1 MNKSKFDKIKENNTL
16 LYEYVR
22 GSRCHGIE
30 TPTSDWDY
38 GGVYMAPINNLID
51 LRFNY
56 KEQISNSTND
66 ITWYELNRFMQLL
79 CKSNPTM
86 LESLF
91 VDPEFIIYEDPIITE
106 LKKNRDLFVTK
117 QCFNPFFAYAKSQIY
132 KCRGLNKKIVQPIV
146 ERKEPIDFCFTT
158 YNQGTTSITQWL
170 EKRMLKQE
178 YCGLVH
184 LNNIPGGYSVFY
196 DWGLHLQNENM
207 TISDITY
214 FYNHYIIDSNEHRF
228 AELFF
233 DNVNDTKNIKP
244 YNYRGLIFEGEST
257 DLHCSSVKCD
267 TKPITMIV
275 YNKDGYSQ
283 HCKKYKEYVDWV
295 ANRNPVRY
303 ESNLNKNYDAKNVC
317 ECFRLIH
324 MGKEIASGQ
333 GVLVNRKG
341 IDREFLLDIKAHK
354 FEYEYLIELLE
365 QEKNEMND
373 LMSKSTLPDSIDI
386 SMVNDFL
393 LNIRKEQIKREL

>member
-1 MNKSKFDKIKENNTL
+1 MYKTKFEQIKENNTL

-146 ERKEPIDFCFTT
+146 ERKDPIDFCFTT

-207 TISDITY
+207 TINDITY
-214 FYNHYIIDSNEHRF
+214 FYNHYIKDSNEHRF

-233 DNVNDTKNIKP
+233 DNVKDTKNIQP

-257 DLHCSSVKCD
+257 DLHCSSVKSD

-295 ANRNPVRY
+295 AKRNHVRY

-324 MGKEIASGQ
+324 MGKEIAAGQ

-341 IDREFLLDIKAHK
+341 IDRDFLLDIKAHK
-354 FEYEYLIELLE
+354 FEYDYLIDLLE
-365 QEKNEMND
+365 KEKNEMEG
-373 LMSKSTLPDSIDI
+373 LMKTSTLPDEIDVN
-386 SMVNDFL
+386 MVNDLL